1 MDLVANDVSRFI
13 RDLEF
18 LIDWN
23 PTVYTT
29 HRTKLWYL
37 FSFELSET
45 LSNIRFIQ
53 SIYVVIDLIEGGLK
67 IIIFLLNFDR
77 FSLFPPLSQ
86 VLYLYKFIYV
96 SISISSVIP
105 FTKYLQN
112 TCLIKHTFCVIV
124 TK

>member
-53 SIYVVIDLIEGGLK
+53 SIYVVINLIEGGLK
-67 IIIFLLNFDR
+67 IRFFLLNFNR
-77 FSLFPPLSQ
+77 FPPLTLVSVSVQ
-86 VLYLYKFIYV
+86 VHL
-96 SISISSVIP
+96 SISICDTVHKIP
-105 FTKYLQN
+105 TEYLLN
-112 TCLIKHTFCVIV
+112 
-124 TK
+124 